1 MISQISQGHV
11 DLADVLFLLA
21 FILACLGA
29 VLTVLVKPL
38 NLKHLTGWLVAALFT
53 LAWFVL

>member
-1 MISQISQGHV
+1 MAQISQGHV

-21 FILACLGA
+21 FIVACIGIA
-29 VLTVLVKPL
+29 LTVLVKPI
-38 NLKHLTGWLVAALFT
+38 NLPHLAGWLTLALFE